1 MFRKL
6 IKLMSQKAGITVL
19 SLLVNIAIIVFGVW
33 YLSVQYWWVWIVL
46 HAVSF
51 FICIYIV
58 SRDIN
63 PSYKLSWCILILLFP
78 AFGGLMYLFIGR
90 QHTPRRVRKR
100 LKRAS
105 DATQVLLNMTNAEFV
120 KTRNALNPTEFS
132 CADLILNSASYPV
145 YGNTAAKYYPL
156 GDLFF
161 PDLVRDIRAAKRFVF
176 MEYFII
182 DSGEVWNEIESA
194 LIERAAAGVD
204 VRLIYDDVGS
214 MFTLPKKSI
223 KHLMNCG
230 VKICPFNKITLS
242 FDMRLNNRS
251 HRKITVVDG
260 EIAYTGGNN
269 IADEY
274 ANKKSRF
281 GHWKDTHMRFTGDA
295 VWSFT
300 IMFLSFWHTIS
311 TEPIAYNKYLLPSA
325 TPAAATGYV
334 QPLASGPDKHEN
346 LIERAF
352 INLISTAKKYVYI
365 TSPYLILDNEIQ
377 TALVNA
383 ARAGVDV
390 RIIIP
395 KKPDKKAV
403 YLTTK
408 SFVPL
413 LIKAGVKVYTY
424 SPGFIHAK
432 MIIVDDDRAYIGSS
446 NMDYRSFH
454 LHYECGA
461 LLYNVDVIHEM
472 KSDFIATQNVGRE
485 LTYDNFKVNPLVKP
499 VYAILR
505 LLAPLM

>member
-19 SLLVNIAIIVFGVW
+19 SLLVQIAIVAVGVFF
-33 YLSVQYWWVWIVL
+33 LSAKYWWAWIVL
-46 HAVSF
+46 HCISF
-51 FICIYIV
+51 FICVYIV

-100 LKRAS
+100 LKRAA
-105 DATQVLLNMTNAEFV
+105 DATQVLLNMTNAAHV
-120 KTRNALNPTEFS
+120 KARNALNPTEHS
-132 CADLILNSASYPV
+132 CADLVLNSASYPV
-145 YGNTAAKYYPL
+145 YSNTRTEYFPL
-156 GDLFF
+156 GDEFF
-161 PDLVRDIRAAKRFVF
+161 PALVRDIRAAKKFVF

-182 DSGEVWNEIESA
+182 DSGEVWSEIETA
-194 LIERAAAGVD
+194 LIERADAGVD

-223 KHLMNCG
+223 KRLTARG
-230 VKICPFNKITLS
+230 VKVCPFNKITLS

-251 HRKITVVDG
+251 HRKITVIDG

-274 ANKKSRF
+274 ANKITRF
-281 GHWKDTHMRFTGDA
+281 GHWKDTHMRFVGDA

-300 IMFLSFWHTIS
+300 VMFLSFWHTLS
-311 TEPIAYNKYLLPSA
+311 TEPIAFGEYLLPAPTGAS
-325 TPAAATGYV
+325 PSGYV

-352 INLISTAKKYVYI
+352 LNLISTAKKYVYI
-365 TSPYLILDNEIQ
+365 TSPYLILDNEMQ
-377 TALVNA
+377 TALTGA
-383 ARAGVDV
+383 AKAGVDV

-395 KKPDKKAV
+395 GKPDKNTV
-403 YLTTK
+403 YQTTK

-424 SPGFIHAK
+424 TPGFIHAK

-446 NMDYRSFH
+446 NMDYRSFY

-461 LLYNVDVIHEM
+461 LLYGTDTVPEM
-472 KSDFIATQNVGRE
+472 KADFLATQAVSKE
-485 LTYDNFKVNPLVKP
+485 LTHDNFKVNFLARP